1 MGRSTDVKAKFI
13 SDTTAAD
20 ADGLITSTTPGAGG
34 AITLNGAQVSGGVAS
49 FGDNTA
55 RLITVTCASDINARV
70 FTITGTDANGDA
82 LTDNITGV
90 NANTVSSSEYFLTVT
105 EVSVDAGTGAAITVG
120 MAANALGVIFAGRTR
135 IRGLQLSSGAGT
147 ANVSFRNT
155 SATGTEL
162 LKFRTVGAANG
173 DQTFN
178 IPSDGVVFS
187 AGAYCAF
194 TVGDFNSIT
203 VFYDG

>member
-82 LTDNITGV
+82 LTDFSLFSLCV
-90 NANTVSSSEYFLTVT
+90 L
-105 EVSVDAGTGAAITVG
+105 
-120 MAANALGVIFAGRTR
+120 FA
-135 IRGLQLSSGAGT
+135 
-147 ANVSFRNT
+147 V
-155 SATGTEL
+155 
-162 LKFRTVGAANG
+162 
-173 DQTFN
+173 FN
-178 IPSDGVVFS
+178 
-187 AGAYCAF
+187 AYCICLS
-194 TVGDFNSIT
+194 FNS
-203 VFYDG
+203 

>member
-82 LTDNITGV
+82 LTDTITGV

-105 EVSVDAGTGAAITVG
+105 GVSVDDG
-120 MAANALGVIFAGRTR
+120 NRC
-135 IRGLQLSSGAGT
+135 SYYSW
-147 ANVSFRNT
+147 
-155 SATGTEL
+155 
-162 LKFRTVGAANG
+162 NG
-173 DQTFN
+173 
-178 IPSDGVVFS
+178 
-187 AGAYCAF
+187 
-194 TVGDFNSIT
+194 
-203 VFYDG
+203 